1 MQPDKETGSAEEQP
15 ASNMAVPA
23 LETEV
28 LLSRPTHGRG
38 LILIHQAVEGQ
49 ELAGADSGRHLRLA
63 RDMILATNKIT

>member
-1 MQPDKETGSAEEQP
+1 
-15 ASNMAVPA
+15 MAVPA